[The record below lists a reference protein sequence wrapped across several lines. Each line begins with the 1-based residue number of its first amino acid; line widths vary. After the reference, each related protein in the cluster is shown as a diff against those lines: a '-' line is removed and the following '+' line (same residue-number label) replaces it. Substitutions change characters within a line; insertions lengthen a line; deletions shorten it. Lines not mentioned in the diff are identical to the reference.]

1 MNQKGGNK
9 NEKSKEKRENEERK
23 WLRRSK
29 ELLKEKEKG
38 YDEERNKLEINRSVH
53 QELINL
59 GKERK

>member
-29 ELLKEKEKG
+29 ELVKEKG
-38 YDEERNKLEINRSVH
+38 KGYEERNKLEINRSVH